1 MDMEGWKVKTLKPDG
16 RLAKGDKLADGWVS
30 RRVVEVEIAVVVV
43 VSSYVWLVLFV
54 AG

>member
-1 MDMEGWKVKTLKPDG
+1 MEGETLKPDG

-30 RRVVEVEIAVVVV
+30 QRVVDVEIAVVVVV

>member
-1 MDMEGWKVKTLKPDG
+1 MIGKRRQVSG
-16 RLAKGDKLADGWVS
+16 RLGITKSVD
-30 RRVVEVEIAVVVV
+30 VEIAVVVV